1 VTVIPAPMPG
11 TNSEGLSELPEAKLE
26 DAIAFLRRVK
36 PDGPWTLTAILPER
50 NSGPTET
57 ATFYPGGADKA
68 LAWLAARSGRRNLY
82 WMVNT
87 PTRDLA
93 SKAKKEDVLEAV
105 AVWVDIDPKGE
116 EDPAAARADA
126 IARLEEGKHAPPPS
140 IVIDSGGGVQAFW
153 LLDEPLFI
161 GGDIPA
167 AEEFERYNQQLE
179 TDFKGDSCHN
189 VDRVMRL
196 PGTINL
202 PSKEKRDKGRT
213 PRLATLLQFHDGRA
227 YSLAEFTQGPARKAG
242 TAAGQGKVQ
251 LDGVPPRLRDLD
263 ELPAAVKPRTR
274 MLIVQGDDPDDQL
287 RYKSRSEATFAVV
300 CDMVRAKCTDE
311 QIAAVLLDPDFGI
324 SAHTLAQKRYVDYA
338 AHQIGRARAEVEESM
353 LAQLNA
359 DHAVIL
365 SYGNACRVVSWQPS
379 EVDPNREEMVV
390 QSFADFRN
398 RYMNIKVQVGV
409 TKENSPVYAPAG
421 KWWLEHP
428 LRRQYRSVVFRPNE
442 EVDDRLEYNI
452 WRGLAVQPRAGEWPL
467 LRELIEDV
475 LAAGDRAGAEY
486 LLRWAAY
493 AVQRPERRAEVALV
507 LRGGKGTGKSTFG
520 RLMSR
525 IFGQHGTTIAS
536 SHTMTSNFN
545 KPLHD
550 CCLLF
555 ADEALARGEVKA
567 EGIIKSLITE
577 PNIMIEPKGVDAF
590 PSRNRLKVIIASNDE
605 WVVSASADERRFAV
619 FNVSPDKAF
628 PPGSPETDERVQW
641 WIALN
646 NEIDNGGLEAFLH
659 DLLAMDLGNWHPRL
673 DVPQTV
679 ALREQKVKTLKPM
692 EEWLLDVIEAGI
704 IPGQAPHGAEKNI
717 RSSNERDR
725 RDGRHRSQD
734 TAAEDRRDGQA
745 GLYDMMRQSSPALR
759 NVSDARLGAFLRE
772 WGFEN
777 YKHQQKGD
785 FWRGWIFPPLA
796 DLRSR
801 WRKVFGTWPFDEP
814 ADGSPAGWANI
825 APY

>member
-1 VTVIPAPMPG
+1 MADRMMYRLADFTPAPAE
-11 TNSEGLSELPEAKLE
+11 S
-26 DAIAFLRRVK
+26 
-36 PDGPWTLTAILPER
+36 
-50 NSGPTET
+50 
-57 ATFYPGGADKA
+57 
-68 LAWLAARSGRRNLY
+68 
-82 WMVNT
+82 
-87 PTRDLA
+87 
-93 SKAKKEDVLEAV
+93 AV
-105 AVWVDIDPKGE
+105 P
-116 EDPAAARADA
+116 
-126 IARLEEGKHAPPPS
+126 
-140 IVIDSGGGVQAFW
+140 
-153 LLDEPLFI
+153 
-161 GGDIPA
+161 
-167 AEEFERYNQQLE
+167 
-179 TDFKGDSCHN
+179 
-189 VDRVMRL
+189 
-196 PGTINL
+196 
-202 PSKEKRDKGRT
+202 
-213 PRLATLLQFHDGRA
+213 
-227 YSLAEFTQGPARKAG
+227 
-242 TAAGQGKVQ
+242 AAGQGKVQ
-251 LDGVPPRLRDLD
+251 LEREPPRLKDLD
-263 ELPAAVKPRTR
+263 ELPERVTPRTR

-287 RYKSRSEATFAVV
+287 KYASRSEVTFAV
-300 CDMVRAKCTDE
+300 CCELVRAGCDDDT
-311 QIAAVLLDPDFGI
+311 IAAVLLDPDFGI
-324 SAHTLAQKRYVDYA
+324 SAHTRAQKRSLEYA
-338 AHQIGRARAEVEESM
+338 ARQIERARAEAEEPM
-353 LAQLNA
+353 LARLNA

-379 EVDPNREEMVV
+379 EVDPNRQEMVV
-390 QSFADFRN
+390 QSFADFKN
-398 RYMNIKVQVGV
+398 RYLNVRVQVGV
-409 TKENSPVYAPAG
+409 TKEKAPVYAPAG

-475 LAAGDRAGAEY
+475 LAAGDRAGAKY
-486 LLRWAAY
+486 LLNWAAY

-555 ADEALARGEVKA
+555 ADEALARGEAKA

-590 PSRNRLKVIIASNDE
+590 PSRNRLKVIIASNEE

-619 FNVSPDKAF
+619 FDVSPDKAF

-641 WIALN
+641 WIKLN

-673 DVPQTV
+673 DVPQTA
-679 ALREQKVKTLKPM
+679 ALREQKIKTLLPM
-692 EEWLLDVIEAGI
+692 QEWLLDVIEAGI
-704 IPGQAPHGAEKNI
+704 IPGQAPHGAELNV

-725 RDGRHRSQD
+725 RDGRPGPQD
-734 TAAEDRRDGQA
+734 TSERDRRDGCA
-745 GLYDMMRQSSPALR
+745 GLYDLMRQSSPALR
-759 NVSDARLGAFLRE
+759 NVSEPRLGKFLKE

-785 FWRGWIFPPLA
+785 CWRGWIFPPLA
-796 DLRSR
+796 DLRDR
-801 WRKVFGTWPFDEP
+801 WRKAFGAWAFDEP
-814 ADGSPAGWANI
+814 EDGSPAEWANG